1 MHGPFRKGGERQL
14 ALRAVIRDGM
24 GVPMDR
30 IALFDLD
37 GTLLDSAPDIHSAL
51 DRLMAAHQRP
61 GFSREE
67 VRRMIGDGVAVLVQR
82 ACAARN
88 LPFSPERV
96 SEFLTDYEAH
106 AADETR
112 PFEGIPELLARLR
125 AEGWRLA
132 VCTNKPERAAR
143 IILDDLG
150 LSPLLDD
157 IGGGDSF
164 PVRKPHP
171 GHPLGLLARMGGEAS
186 RAVLIGDHHND
197 TRAAKAAGI
206 TPVFVSW
213 GYGLPEMAEGAP
225 VAASPAELPA
235 LLAGLDLGPAPGL
248 PGR

>member
-1 MHGPFRKGGERQL
+1 
-14 ALRAVIRDGM
+14 
-24 GVPMDR
+24 MDR

-37 GTLLDSAPDIHSAL
+37 GTLLDSAPDLHSAL
-51 DRLMAAHQRP
+51 DRLMARHDRP

-67 VRRMIGDGVAVLVQR
+67 VWRMIGDGVTVLVQR

-88 LPFSPERV
+88 LAFSPELV
-96 SEFLTDYEAH
+96 ADFMADYEAH

-112 PFEGIPELLARLR
+112 PFPGIPEVLAALR

-132 VCTNKPERAAR
+132 VCTNKPEKAAR
-143 IILDDLG
+143 IILDGLG
-150 LSPLLDD
+150 LSPLLDG

-186 RAVLIGDHHND
+186 QAVLIGDHHND

-206 TPVFVSW
+206 AAIFAAW
-213 GYGLPEMAEGAP
+213 GYGQPEMAEGAP
-225 VAASPAELPA
+225 VAFAPGDLPG
-235 LLAGLDLGPAPGL
+235 LLAGLWLG
-248 PGR
+248 

>member
-1 MHGPFRKGGERQL
+1 
-14 ALRAVIRDGM
+14 
-24 GVPMDR
+24 MDR

-37 GTLLDSAPDIHSAL
+37 GTLLDSAPDLHSAL
-51 DRLMAAHQRP
+51 DRLMARHDRP

-67 VRRMIGDGVAVLVQR
+67 VWRMIGDGVTVLVQR

-88 LPFSPERV
+88 LAFSPELV
-96 SEFLTDYEAH
+96 ADFMADYEAH

-112 PFEGIPELLARLR
+112 PFPGIPEVLAALR

-132 VCTNKPERAAR
+132 VCTNKPEKAAR

-150 LSPLLDD
+150 LSPLLDG

-186 RAVLIGDHHND
+186 QAVLIGDHQND

-206 TPVFVSW
+206 AAIFAAW
-213 GYGLPEMAEGAP
+213 GYGQPEMAEGAP
-225 VAASPAELPA
+225 VASAPGDLPG
-235 LLAGLDLGPAPGL
+235 LLAGLRLG
-248 PGR
+248 

>member
-1 MHGPFRKGGERQL
+1 
-14 ALRAVIRDGM
+14 
-24 GVPMDR
+24 MDR

-37 GTLLDSAPDIHSAL
+37 GTLLDSAPDLHSAL
-51 DRLMAAHQRP
+51 DRLMARHDRP

-67 VRRMIGDGVAVLVQR
+67 VWRMIGDGVTVLVQR

-88 LPFSPERV
+88 LAFSPELV
-96 SEFLTDYEAH
+96 ADFMADYEAH

-112 PFEGIPELLARLR
+112 PFPGIPEVLAALR

-132 VCTNKPERAAR
+132 VCTNKPEKAAR

-150 LSPLLDD
+150 LSPLLDG

-186 RAVLIGDHHND
+186 QSVLIGDHQND

-206 TPVFVSW
+206 AAIFAAW
-213 GYGLPEMAEGAP
+213 GYGQPEMAEGAP
-225 VAASPAELPA
+225 VASAPGDLPG
-235 LLAGLDLGPAPGL
+235 LLAGLRLG
-248 PGR
+248 

>member
-1 MHGPFRKGGERQL
+1 
-14 ALRAVIRDGM
+14 
-24 GVPMDR
+24 MDR

-51 DRLMAAHQRP
+51 DRLMAAHGRP
-61 GFSREE
+61 GFGREE
-67 VRRMIGDGVAVLVQR
+67 VWQMIGDGVAVLVQR

-88 LPFSPERV
+88 LENSPTLV
-96 SEFLTDYEAH
+96 AEFLTDYEAH

-112 PFEGIPELLARLR
+112 PFEGIPEVLASLK
-125 AEGWRLA
+125 AAGWRLA
-132 VCTNKPERAAR
+132 VCTNKPEKAAR

-150 LSPLLDD
+150 LSPMLDA

-186 RAVLIGDHHND
+186 RAVLIGDHQND

-206 TPVFVSW
+206 APVFAAW
-213 GYGLPEMAEGAP
+213 GYGRPEMAEGAP
-225 VAASPAELPA
+225 VAEAPRDLPGV
-235 LLAGLDLGPAPGL
+235 LAGLPIG
-248 PGR
+248 